1 MAPWSELTGL
11 VVTRYYTPSSLLQ
24 NVLIFI
30 WMLLYYMPAS
40 NGRHILPLSSL
51 TLIPIPQILSQQPGR
66 DNDGI
71 QPFIPPSPSSEEK
84 WVLSKYPFRGA
95 RVRSEVWVWV

>member
-51 TLIPIPQILSQQPGR
+51 TLIPIPRSSLSSRAGTMTESNHSFLPHPAQRRNGSCQNILS
-66 DNDGI
+66 
-71 QPFIPPSPSSEEK
+71 E
-84 WVLSKYPFRGA
+84 VLGLGL
-95 RVRSEVWVWV
+95 RSGSGV